1 MSEAIAIRELSLD
14 ELRLVS
20 GGDDGWTWGGL
31 GTAMVTGAVTGAMAG
46 SLSVVGFGPG
56 ALGGA
61 LIGGAGYLTPYAI
74 DYLYGMWNYCF

>member
-20 GGDDGWTWGGL
+20 GGDDWTWGGL
-31 GTAMVTGAVTGAMAG
+31 GTAMATGAVTGAMAG

-56 ALGGA
+56 AIGGA
-61 LIGGAGYLTPYAI
+61 LIGGAGYLTPFAI
-74 DYLYGMWNYCF
+74 GAVVDLWNYCF